1 MTTTAAKQTI
11 ILRISSG
18 IIGSLSKQL
27 AIIEVK
33 NGLVYQTT
41 MTRARGANGA
51 AKVNKRKFAW
61 PVKHLIV
68 SVSFLF
74 FGNSLIGL

>member
-1 MTTTAAKQTI
+1 MTTTAAKQTSM
-11 ILRISSG
+11 LRISSG
-18 IIGSLSKQL
+18 MIDSLSKQQ

-33 NGLVYQTT
+33 KGLVYQTT
-41 MTRARGANGA
+41 ITRARGANGA
-51 AKVNKRKFAW
+51 AKVNSRKFAW

-74 FGNSLIGL
+74 FGNS